1 VNHSYHNFLLQMA
14 RSIRL
19 SEVHTGLISEPEAPV
34 RRRDVVSE
42 DGLFG
47 GVGCELEAERLSSE
61 LRERLVRGAPV
72 VAHADPPGAAAALHP
87 HLADVT
93 GAGHVHHV
101 RQQPVRVPLQREP
114 DAALP
119 HAGHPA
125 VHDGH
130 DASAPEGHLHEGRFG
145 EVEVGARRVAPA
157 AVVGVLRPV
166 GRAQVGR
173 RHRDHRR
180 APVAPRRAH
189 APHLVARPATV
200 PVLEQRRAQRRRVRA
215 VPSGVQVAV
224 PARATCKKKSRNLLS
239 KCQEENGCVCQL
251 ARQCQTANATHP
263 WSLPRSHRRRT
274 WRAPE
279 STASP

>member
-19 SEVHTGLISEPEAPV
+19 SELHTGLISEPEAPV
-34 RRRDVVSE
+34 RRRDVVSD

-101 RQQPVRVPLQREP
+101 RQQPV
-114 DAALP
+114 
-119 HAGHPA
+119 
-125 VHDGH
+125 
-130 DASAPEGHLHEGRFG
+130 GRT
-145 EVEVGARRVAPA
+145 
-157 AVVGVLRPV
+157 
-166 GRAQVGR
+166 QVCR

>member
-1 VNHSYHNFLLQMA
+1 VNHSYRNFLLQMV

-34 RRRDVVSE
+34 RRRDVVSD

-61 LRERLVRGAPV
+61 LRERLVRSAPV

-87 HLADVT
+87 HLANVA
-93 GAGHVHHV
+93 GAGHVHRV
-101 RQQPVRVPLQREP
+101 RQQSVRV
-114 DAALP
+114 
-119 HAGHPA
+119 GHPA
-125 VHDGH
+125 VHYGH
-130 DASAPEGHLHEGRFG
+130 DAGVPEGHLHEGRFG

-157 AVVGVLRPV
+157 AVVSVLRPV

-180 APVAPRRAH
+180 APVAPRPVH

-200 PVLEQRRAQRRRVRA
+200 PVLEQRRAQRRCVRA
-215 VPSGVQVAV
+215 VPGGVQVDEL
-224 PARATCKKKSRNLLS
+224 T
-239 KCQEENGCVCQL
+239 
-251 ARQCQTANATHP
+251 
-263 WSLPRSHRRRT
+263 RT
-274 WRAPE
+274 
-279 STASP
+279 